1 MRKRYSVLTNPC
13 YECSIHMYHKRSTED
28 DKMDLAEKV
37 SNAELEVMKIL
48 WREKQP
54 VSFTDIRLELQ
65 NTKGWKKSTIN
76 TLIRRLVEKDVISL
90 EKREI
95 AYYSPNITELDY
107 IESETQG
114 LINKL
119 YGGNIRNFIAALC
132 HGNSLSD
139 GDIDELRT
147 YFGKEDEK

>member
-1 MRKRYSVLTNPC
+1 MS
-13 YECSIHMYHKRSTED
+13 
-28 DKMDLAEKV
+28 LAEKI

-65 NTKGWKKSTIN
+65 NAKGWKKSTIN
-76 TLIRRLVEKDVISL
+76 TLIRRLVEKGVISS

-95 AYYSPNITELDY
+95 AYYSPNITETNY

-119 YGGNIRNFIAALC
+119 YGGNIKSFITALC
-132 HGNSLSD
+132 HGNRLSD
-139 GDIDELRT
+139 RDIDELRA
-147 YFGKEDEK
+147 YLDKEEK